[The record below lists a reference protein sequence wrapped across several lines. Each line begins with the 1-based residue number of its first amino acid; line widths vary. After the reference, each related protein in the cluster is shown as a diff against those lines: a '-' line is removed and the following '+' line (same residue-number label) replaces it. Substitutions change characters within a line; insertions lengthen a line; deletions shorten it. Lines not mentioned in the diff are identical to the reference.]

1 MRKRR
6 QYWMAMAVTAVVAAG
21 VLAGCGDKEDK
32 GGKVETQTEESAKSQ
47 KEESVASDSAA
58 GESAETKE
66 VQEGKDDSQ
75 GEGQKADVE
84 SGSQDGQ
91 QADVESGSQ
100 DGQQAEGQDEGAGD
114 AVEKNDVF
122 GEFQTKTLDGEDV
135 DQELFGKS
143 DLTMVNI
150 WGTFCGPCIREM
162 PDLGELS
169 REYADKGFQMVGIIS
184 DVSKPGDET
193 ALEIVESTE
202 ADYTHLVIPKD
213 ANMQYRILKNAQVV
227 PTTIFLDK
235 DGNQIG
241 DTYPG
246 AKSKKQ
252 WTAIIDEMLGKVSN
266 E

>member
-32 GGKVETQTEESAKSQ
+32 GGKVETQTEESVKSQ
-47 KEESVASDSAA
+47 KEESVASGSAA
-58 GESAETKE
+58 EESAETKE

-91 QADVESGSQ
+91 QAE
-100 DGQQAEGQDEGAGD
+100 AQDEGAGD

-246 AKSKKQ
+246 ARSKKQ

>member
-1 MRKRR
+1 MRRRR
-6 QYWMAMAVTAVVAAG
+6 QYLAAMAVTAVVAAG
-21 VLAGCGDKEDK
+21 VLAGCGNKEDDTAK
-32 GGKVETQTEESAKSQ
+32 TKAQTEESAESQ
-47 KEESVASDSAA
+47 KEGSAVSKSAGKDASEENVQA
-58 GESAETKE
+58 GEEEQQDAGTDNNQAEI
-66 VQEGKDDSQ
+66 
-75 GEGQKADVE
+75 A
-84 SGSQDGQ
+84 
-91 QADVESGSQ
+91 QADT
-100 DGQQAEGQDEGAGD
+100 QADNTAEAS
-114 AVEKNDVF
+114 EKNEIF
-122 GEFQTKTLDGEDV
+122 GEFKTKTLDGEEV
-135 DQELFGKS
+135 DQDIFAKA

-162 PDLGELS
+162 PELGELS

-184 DVSKPGDET
+184 DVSQPEDDT
-193 ALEIVESTE
+193 ALEIVKKTE

-235 DGNQIG
+235 DGNQVG

-252 WTAIIDEMLGKVSN
+252 WTAVIDEMLEKVQN